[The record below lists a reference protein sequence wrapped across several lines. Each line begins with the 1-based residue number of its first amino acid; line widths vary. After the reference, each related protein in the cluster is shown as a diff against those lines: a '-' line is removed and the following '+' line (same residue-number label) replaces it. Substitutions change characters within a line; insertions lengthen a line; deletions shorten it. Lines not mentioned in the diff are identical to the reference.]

1 MILNKVIS
9 NFIICLILTV
19 IIEAGFSFLL
29 GVRTGYGQLIVL
41 IVNVITNPILNSI
54 LTVVSFYMPR
64 SFYYYFLI
72 PLEILVVVAEGLIYK
87 KSLPLKINPFI
98 FSIIL
103 NSCSYFIG
111 SGILKILF

>member
-9 NFIICLILTV
+9 NFIICLFLTV
-19 IIEAGFSFLL
+19 IIEAVFAFLL
-29 GVRTGYGQLIVL
+29 GVRKSYGQLIVL

-54 LTVVSFYMPR
+54 LTVVSFYLPR
-64 SFYYYFLI
+64 SSYYFFLI
-72 PLEILVVVAEGLIYK
+72 PLEIIVVIAEGLLFK
-87 KSLPLKINPFI
+87 KLLSLKMNPFI
-98 FSIIL
+98 FSIII